1 MLKVER
7 PRGLNI
13 CTKVKKPYLCTTSI
27 LNKSK
32 EGTESPLFVCGYFME
47 TAAQIKQLA
56 DQHLAGSTHFVL
68 DLRVN
73 ARLNPPK
80 ITVIVDGENGITI
93 DDCAQL
99 SRALGDAIHEQNLLE
114 DYTMEVTTPGIDQP
128 LRLARQYP
136 KHIGRSLKIEL
147 KDKTVVR
154 GKLLEADAQ
163 SITVEE
169 EAKDRKAPKSI
180 KKLTFEQIDKTL
192 VMISFK

>member
-1 MLKVER
+1 
-7 PRGLNI
+7 
-13 CTKVKKPYLCTTSI
+13 
-27 LNKSK
+27 
-32 EGTESPLFVCGYFME
+32 ME
-47 TAAQIKQLA
+47 TAAQINQILDQKLA
-56 DQHLAGSTHFVL
+56 NGPHFVL
-68 DLRVN
+68 DVRVN
-73 ARLNPPK
+73 ARMNPPK

-93 DDCAQL
+93 DDCANI

-136 KHIGRSLKIEL
+136 KHVGRTLKIEL
-147 KDKTVVR
+147 KDKSVVR

>member
-1 MLKVER
+1 
-7 PRGLNI
+7 
-13 CTKVKKPYLCTTSI
+13 
-27 LNKSK
+27 
-32 EGTESPLFVCGYFME
+32 ME
-47 TAAQIKQLA
+47 TAAQIKQLV
-56 DQHLAGSTHFVL
+56 DQHLAGSSHFVL
-68 DLRVN
+68 EVRVN

-80 ITVIVDGENGITI
+80 ITVIVDGDQGITI
-93 DDCAQL
+93 DDCANV
-99 SRALGDAIHEQNLLE
+99 SRALGDAIHEQKLLE

-136 KHIGRSLKIEL
+136 KHVGRSLKIDL

-169 EAKDRKAPKSI
+169 EAKARKAPKSI
-180 KKLTFEQIDKTL
+180 IKLTFEQIEKTL